1 MLKFEFGEE
10 NIKMIRK
17 YKDSDI
23 DAILEVW
30 YQASRMAHPFLDA
43 DFMGMEKRKI
53 RDVYIPNTTTW
64 VYEKDDVILGF
75 ISMMGNEVGAIF
87 VRPDMHG
94 KGIGRKLMDYVATFF
109 DVMEVEVF
117 ERNRVGRAFYDKY
130 GFKLVETY
138 IHKETSN
145 KLLRLKYR
153 K

>member
-1 MLKFEFGEE
+1 
-10 NIKMIRK
+10 MIRK

-23 DAILEVW
+23 EEILEVW

-43 DFMGMEKRKI
+43 DFMGMEKRNI

-64 VYEKDDVILGF
+64 VYEKEGVILGF

-94 KGIGRKLMDYVATFF
+94 KGIGRQLMDFVAAYH

-117 ERNRVGRAFYDKY
+117 ERNAVGRAFYDKY
-130 GFKLVETY
+130 GFELIEEY
-138 IHKETSN
+138 MHKFTN
-145 KLLRLKYR
+145 NRLLRLRYR